1 MAQLDPM
8 ARLGRLERDVGEIK
22 VAIVQIT
29 DALLDLTTRVDH
41 LVEGQ
46 RSLVEGQRSLVEGQ
60 RSLVEGQQSVLGRLD
75 RLIEVTIEER
85 THHYSRMRD
94 FERRLERLEERAGI
108 T

>member
-1 MAQLDPM
+1 MAQLDSM
-8 ARLGRLERDVGEIK
+8 ARLGRLERDVSEIK

-29 DALLDLTTRVDH
+29 DALLDLTTRVDT

-46 RSLVEGQRSLVEGQ
+46 RSLVEGQRSV
-60 RSLVEGQQSVLGRLD
+60 VDRLD

-85 THHYSRMRD
+85 THNYSRMRE

>member
-41 LVEGQ
+41 
-46 RSLVEGQRSLVEGQ
+46 LVEGQ